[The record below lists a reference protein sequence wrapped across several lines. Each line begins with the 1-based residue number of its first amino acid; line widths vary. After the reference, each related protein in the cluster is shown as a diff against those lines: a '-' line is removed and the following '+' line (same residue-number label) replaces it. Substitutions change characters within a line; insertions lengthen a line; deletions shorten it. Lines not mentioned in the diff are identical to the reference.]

1 MSKLKKKLWFAK
13 NKYKT
18 KKIFAPRGPIFAP
31 RGPIFAPRGHI
42 FAPRG
47 PIYFG
52 HFWGSKIMKNFSFFN
67 F

>member
-31 RGPIFAPRGHI
+31 RGPIFAPRG
-42 FAPRG
+42 